1 MFYNEKGGFVTVDVL
16 LSNLAVGKDVAVTKP
31 PLKQDVAVTKPP
43 LKQVLLQGK
52 DAAVIYSNKTC
63 CDVLLSGFAVTR
75 VLQ

>member
-16 LSNLAVGKDVAVTKP
+16 LSNLAVGK
-31 PLKQDVAVTKPP
+31 DVAVTKPP